1 MGRFTDWLLMRETPP
16 VGEGSEVSLEPQL
29 SAWLSETF
37 STGLTFSP
45 RLLERVWVA
54 ARCLQLN
61 AQQVA
66 SMRLRFEGT
75 WDPPPAWLSHPDP
88 HWYPNGIG
96 DALFSITWH
105 MYGWGEAFL
114 LVTDRYRSGFPSAWT
129 VLLPELMDV
138 RLENGRRA
146 YRYDGRPL
154 NRDDVVH
161 IFRDN
166 RGGLRGTSAL
176 AAYAVPAWNVIA
188 SGEMSNDVLN
198 NLPPAVLKSMRKLTR
213 EQAEAVQDQWA
224 ARASTRRRGVP
235 PVLPPE
241 LDLVATNLGFS
252 PKDLLLLDSAQ
263 YDARVIA
270 SAFGVPASLLNMPI
284 AGGLT
289 YQNPAMLGEQWWRF
303 ELLPAAK
310 RISDALTAN
319 MLPRGNAVIFDA
331 AATFSPLDTQEEG
344 IFESPAKDASPA
356 DRNGTLQGVPA

>member
-1 MGRFTDWLLMRETPP
+1 
-16 VGEGSEVSLEPQL
+16 
-29 SAWLSETF
+29 
-37 STGLTFSP
+37 
-45 RLLERVWVA
+45 
-54 ARCLQLN
+54 
-61 AQQVA
+61 
-66 SMRLRFEGT
+66 
-75 WDPPPAWLSHPDP
+75 
-88 HWYPNGIG
+88 
-96 DALFSITWH
+96 
-105 MYGWGEAFL
+105 
-114 LVTDRYRSGFPSAWT
+114 
-129 VLLPELMDV
+129 
-138 RLENGRRA
+138 
-146 YRYDGRPL
+146 
-154 NRDDVVH
+154 
-161 IFRDN
+161 
-166 RGGLRGTSAL
+166 
-176 AAYAVPAWNVIA
+176 
-188 SGEMSNDVLN
+188 
-198 NLPPAVLKSMRKLTR
+198 VLKSMRKLTR

-331 AATFSPLDTQEEG
+331 AATFSPLDTPEEG
-344 IFESPAKDASPA
+344 IFESPTKDASPA